1 MPGHLKMKVGLAL
14 GGGAAR
20 GMAHVGVLR
29 VFEREK
35 LQIDVVSGTSMGAII
50 GGAYFALGDSG
61 ELESRV
67 RTLLSSEEFKKNKL
81 SFLHE
86 SQDKRRGLF
95 FSMAN
100 FVRKGVLFG
109 VSNLRPGFISAEDFA
124 GNLATLIPDVQIEE
138 LPLPFCAVTDRKSV
152 V

>member
-61 ELESRV
+61 ELV
-67 RTLLSSEEFKKNKL
+67 AAVHTLGIPHPSGYPLYVLLGKL
-81 SFLHE
+81 
-86 SQDKRRGLF
+86 
-95 FSMAN
+95 FSMALPIGSIA
-100 FVRKGVLFG
+100 FRMSLF
-109 VSNLRPGFISAEDFA
+109 SAVCAAAA
-124 GNLATLIPDVQIEE
+124 GCRGYAPRASHTG
-138 LPLPFCAVTDRKSV
+138 S
-152 V
+152 